1 MAVEYLEWRG
11 DDLRI
16 ASDHY
21 SKISKINKDHLA
33 SVFFLWS
40 DD

>member
-1 MAVEYLEWRG
+1 MEYLEWRG

-16 ASDHY
+16 TSDRY
-21 SKISKINKDHLA
+21 SKINKINKDHLA
-33 SVFFLWS
+33 SVFFLCS